1 MSRPRAG
8 NAGQTL
14 PVVVLFM
21 FALIGCAAL
30 AIDVGAWYLEKR
42 QLQSEVDA
50 AALAGASQL
59 PQGWSTAQTTASSN
73 FAKNQA
79 AGDSVSYSNTTSSGG
94 TANDSVRVQASRPA
108 QIYFAKLFGI
118 GSGTVTASA
127 TATIQTVNSA
137 TDADGIK
144 PWGVMKGSFT
154 FGQTVSLFGGLD
166 QTGNFGAID
175 LPVNPPAC
183 GTGSGAANYRANVE
197 GSANGGNTICDLSV
211 GDQIPTETGQMA
223 GPNSQG
229 LDTLIGSNSDTLNQV
244 ATVGANGQATILKS
258 SPRLVLV
265 PIITNTDGTTNW
277 PNGKKNVVIV
287 GFAEFF
293 VSSYDKKTVTGQFIG
308 VQSAGNG
315 GNSGAYQPGSGLN
328 TVSLTN

>member
-1 MSRPRAG
+1 
-8 NAGQTL
+8 
-14 PVVVLFM
+14 M

-59 PQGWSTAQTTASSN
+59 PQGWSAAQTSAGAN

-127 TATIQTVNSA
+127 TATIQTINTV
-137 TDADGIK
+137 TDAAGVK
-144 PWGVMKGSFT
+144 PWGVMKGAFT
-154 FGQTVSLFGGLD
+154 YGQTVSLFGGLD
-166 QTGNFGAID
+166 STGNFGAID
-175 LPVNPPAC
+175 LPVNPPGC
-183 GTGSGAANYRANVE
+183 GFSNGASGYRDNVA
-197 GSANGGNTICDLSV
+197 GSANGGNVICDLSV
-211 GDQIPTETGQMA
+211 GQQVPTETGQMA

-229 LDTLIGSNSDTLNQV
+229 LDALIGGNTDTLAQV
-244 ATVGANGQATILKS
+244 VSVDANGNATILKD
-258 SPRLVLV
+258 SPRLVTV

-277 PNGKKNVVIV
+277 PNGKKNILIV
-287 GFAEFF
+287 GFAQFF
-293 VSSYDKKTVTGQFIG
+293 ISSYDKKTVTGTFVRTMSDG
-308 VQSAGNG
+308 SA
-315 GNSGAYQPGSGLN
+315 GNSGAYQPSSASGYN
-328 TVSLTN
+328 TVALTG